1 MGLYVGSV
9 NHANYGRVA
18 IDTQA
23 LAKVSEQILNPNNQ
37 NSVDVSKLDLSKF
50 NRVSL
55 GTDLYAARTS
65 NEVALQASK
74 AATDFGI
81 NFSQNFV
88 QNVQYLNSQA
98 AQSLLSQKETGD
110 RCNFVG
116 GKQIKDFR
124 DIRAAELLLGL
135 RLQQGV
141 YQAFRMR
148 TEPLSERTGQIK
160 IVVYKS
166 RVGFLN
172 LGRKKNA
179 NASII
184 SALMAKR
191 ICWG

>member
-74 AATDFGI
+74 AATDFGV

-98 AQSLLSQKETGD
+98 AQSLLSQKETKGLAAFAIENSNVVSENEIVLASTQINETKDMD
-110 RCNFVG
+110 RNKKGSNPFS
-116 GKQIKDFR
+116 FYMPANE
-124 DIRAAELLLGL
+124 AAE
-135 RLQQGV
+135 Q
-141 YQAFRMR
+141 
-148 TEPLSERTGQIK
+148 EESE
-160 IVVYKS
+160 
-166 RVGFLN
+166 
-172 LGRKKNA
+172 
-179 NASII
+179 SIFGSI
-184 SALMAKR
+184 NIFA
-191 ICWG
+191 